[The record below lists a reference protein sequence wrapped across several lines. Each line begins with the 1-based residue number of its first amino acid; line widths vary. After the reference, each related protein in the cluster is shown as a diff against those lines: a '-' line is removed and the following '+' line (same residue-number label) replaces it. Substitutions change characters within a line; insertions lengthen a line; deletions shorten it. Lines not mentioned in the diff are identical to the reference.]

1 MANPPPSSMT
11 LSDNDRMMEMINGYW
26 ITQIVNAAAT
36 YALADHLAKGS
47 AAAAEIAEM
56 ANTDPSA
63 TFRLLRACASL
74 GLVTYDGEC
83 RFTATSLLNTLRTDN
98 AQSLRDLAMLMAGPG
113 NWLPWG
119 RFVDCVKTGEPQAVA
134 ALGKMVFE
142 YIAERPAESQT
153 FTRAMKRAITFVTEE
168 VARILDTRSATVIAD
183 IGGAGGS
190 LLHAVLQAN
199 PAPSGIVF
207 DLPNIAEIA
216 KSAAAEVGLE
226 RRVTSVGGDF
236 FEAVPAADLYLLR
249 YILHD
254 WDDAACI
261 RILQNC
267 RRAMLPGGRVAVIEQ
282 VLGDIGQPG
291 PAPLMDLNMMVMLG
305 GRERSETEYGQLFAA
320 AGLRLATT
328 IETNTPMATV
338 IEATAA

>member
-1 MANPPPSSMT
+1 
-11 LSDNDRMMEMINGYW
+11 MMEMINGYW

-36 YALADHLAKGS
+36 YALADHLAKGP

-216 KSAAAEVGLE
+216 KGAAAEVGLE

-328 IETNTPMATV
+328 IETNTPMATI

>member
-1 MANPPPSSMT
+1 MT

-36 YALADHLAKGS
+36 YALADHLARGP
-47 AAAAEIAEM
+47 AAEAEIAEM

-199 PAPSGIVF
+199 RAPSGIVF

-216 KSAAAEVGLE
+216 KGAAAEIGLE

-291 PAPLMDLNMMVMLG
+291 PAPLMDVNMMVMLG

>member
-1 MANPPPSSMT
+1 
-11 LSDNDRMMEMINGYW
+11 
-26 ITQIVNAAAT
+26 
-36 YALADHLAKGS
+36 
-47 AAAAEIAEM
+47 M

-119 RFVDCVKTGEPQAVA
+119 RFVDCVKTGQPQAVA

-216 KSAAAEVGLE
+216 KGAAAEVGLE

-320 AGLRLATT
+320 AGLRPATT
-328 IETNTPMATV
+328 IETNTPMATI